1 MHACLLSCLL
11 LPPVAAACH
20 ICCRCLLCETQ
31 ALTHASACH
40 FVLPCATDVVHACHS
55 PCLANLLPQGC
66 LPLHC
71 LHLPFLPL
79 PLALRKQ
86 KLRGSS
92 ETFWRSGAEQT
103 LSNRGDARVLVS
115 SEHEAASFTRGIK
128 IPFGSDLG

>member
-11 LPPVAAACH
+11 LPPVAAAFH
-20 ICCRCLLCETQ
+20 ICCRCLFCEKQ
-31 ALTHASACH
+31 ALTHTSACH
-40 FVLPCATDVVHACHS
+40 FVLPCATGVVHACHS

-86 KLRGSS
+86 KLRG
-92 ETFWRSGAEQT
+92 A
-103 LSNRGDARVLVS
+103 
-115 SEHEAASFTRGIK
+115 
-128 IPFGSDLG
+128 